1 MAVAGSPSV
10 WELEERAASEMCP
23 WNPHQPWLGRC
34 QRAARERWELLFRGM
49 LTSPH
54 AQLPIASLF
63 PSVLLSRLN
72 ACI

>member
-1 MAVAGSPSV
+1 MAAAGSPSV
-10 WELEERAASEMCP
+10 CDLEERAAWEMCP
-23 WNPHQPWLGRC
+23 WNPCQPWLGRC
-34 QRAARERWELLFRGM
+34 QRAARERWELLSRGV
-49 LTSPH
+49 LASPH